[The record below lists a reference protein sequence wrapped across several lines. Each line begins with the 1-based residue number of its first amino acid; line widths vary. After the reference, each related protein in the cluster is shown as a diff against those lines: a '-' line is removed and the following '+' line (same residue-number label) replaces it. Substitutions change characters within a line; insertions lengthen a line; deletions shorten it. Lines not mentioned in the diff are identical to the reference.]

1 MRESDLRAIDDTV
14 TDGLED
20 DEKWLVLRV
29 EDEILEGGLDRKV
42 FRQRLGRRVAQAVRS
57 YLQGL
62 VGGRHGRNAGR
73 G

>member
-42 FRQRLGRRVAQAVRS
+42 FRQRLGRRVAQAVHS